1 MKKIINLL
9 LALVL
14 TANLAACW
22 TEDIPEAGAARHQVT
37 GLTATPGD
45 EEVLLSW
52 SMPEGWNPTDFIVY
66 YTNTDSKTVTRRT
79 GGLMNCTVTG
89 LANGTQYTFYVQA
102 VYGENISNYVG
113 ITGKPSTSRFPVTDL
128 AIEAGDAY
136 VTLTWSKPSTT
147 VLSYTLSYYN
157 EDATGD
163 VTELPLDKDATAI
176 TLDNLVNDKNYYFS
190 LVANYAKGTS
200 EAATVK
206 AMPTQ
211 AIPYS
216 LDRDKAAKNQPIT
229 FTFNTADYPTATD
242 VKWTFPGDVVKQG
255 TVVKYGL
262 GSVGTQTVKL
272 SATING
278 NVRTWNLEV
287 EIREYVVYSTDWAQD
302 GSNYNGFKGSCPV
315 FSPDGKT
322 VYIITFNKV
331 AGLYAFDLAT
341 GSEKWRYIPA
351 AKSNSYNMLTVNPV
365 TGDIYYG
372 TTGAGQFYAVT
383 AEGQLK
389 WTFTEAGS
397 MQSCSPAVNASG
409 TVVYISDATGNT
421 FCIDASSGSKI
432 WSYAA
437 GAKGCGL
444 LVLANELLVGTT
456 SNAIFLNAETGA
468 EIAKVALGC
477 TMVNNTGFAVS
488 NDKTLAY
495 FGAKSGYIGA
505 VNLTSRT
512 IHGKLLA
519 GGGNAT
525 ANDIYEPVVAPNG
538 SVFAGSKSGE
548 VFNVKGDLSAK
559 NWEYANPQRS
569 AAHQRIQLRAPLRR
583 LRKPVLHHSGT
594 GFQRLLH
601 LRCERQHPRLVELRG
616 QRHQPETDGRQQL
629 PRRRSLFGVHR
640 QFLEKRNL
648 RRQIRR
654 RRTGFELEHPRRR
667 HLRLVLRKITD
678 SGGAGR
684 AGASLYTPNS

>member
-372 TTGAGQFYAVT
+372 TTGAGHFYAVT

-389 WTFTEAGS
+389 WTYTEAGS

-477 TMVNNTGFAVS
+477 TMVDNTGFAVS

-559 NWEYANPQRS
+559 NWEYAHTPS
-569 AAHQRIQLRAPLRR
+569 GAPLTNAFNFAHPCVDSENRFYITAGQASNVSYIFDANGSI
-583 LRKPVLHHSGT
+583 LDSWSYEDSDTNQKQMGGNNYLDGVLYSAFIGSSSKN
-594 GFQRLLH
+594 GNFVGKYVGG
-601 LRCERQHPRLVELRG
+601 ERASSWSTH
-616 QRHQPETDGRQQL
+616 
-629 PRRRSLFGVHR
+629 
-640 QFLEKRNL
+640 
-648 RRQIRR
+648 
-654 RRTGFELEHPRRR
+654 
-667 HLRLVLRKITD
+667 
-678 SGGAGR
+678 GGDICG
-684 AGASLYTPNS
+684 SCCVK

>member
-128 AIEAGDAY
+128 AAEAGDAY

-163 VTELPLDKDATAI
+163 VTEQPLDKDATAI
-176 TLDNLVNDKNYYFS
+176 TLDNLVNDKNYYVS

-421 FCIDASSGSKI
+421 FGIDASSGSKI

-512 IHGKLLA
+512 IHGKLLV

-559 NWEYANPQRS
+559 NWEYAHTPS
-569 AAHQRIQLRAPLRR
+569 GAPLTNAFNFAHPCVDSENRFYITAGQASNVSYIFDANGSI
-583 LRKPVLHHSGT
+583 LDSWSYEDSDTNQKQMGGNNYLDGVLYSAFIGSSSKN
-594 GFQRLLH
+594 GIFVGKYVGG
-601 LRCERQHPRLVELRG
+601 ERASSWSTH
-616 QRHQPETDGRQQL
+616 
-629 PRRRSLFGVHR
+629 
-640 QFLEKRNL
+640 
-648 RRQIRR
+648 
-654 RRTGFELEHPRRR
+654 
-667 HLRLVLRKITD
+667 
-678 SGGAGR
+678 GGDICG
-684 AGASLYTPNS
+684 SCCVK

>member
-9 LALVL
+9 LATVL

-66 YTNTDSKTVTRRT
+66 YTDSDSKTVTRRT
-79 GGLMNCTVTG
+79 GGPMNCTVNG
-89 LANGTQYTFYVQA
+89 LTNGTQYTFYVQA

-113 ITGKPSTSRFPVTDL
+113 ITGKPSTTRFPVTDL
-128 AIEAGDAY
+128 AAEAGNAY
-136 VTLTWSKPSTT
+136 VTLTWSKPATT

-163 VTELPLDKDATAI
+163 VTEQPIDKDATSI

-200 EAATVK
+200 EAATIK

-211 AIPYS
+211 AVPYT

-278 NVRTWNLEV
+278 SVRSWNLEV

-302 GSNYNGFKGSCPV
+302 GSNYNGFKGTCPV

-341 GSEKWRYIPA
+341 GSEKWRYVPA

-372 TTGAGQFYAVT
+372 TTTAGQFYAVT

-409 TVVYISDATGNT
+409 SVVYISDATGNT
-421 FCIDASSGSKI
+421 FGIDTSSGSKI

-444 LVLANELLVGTT
+444 LVFANELLVGTT

-477 TMVNNTGFAVS
+477 TMVDNTGFAVS

-512 IHGKLLA
+512 IHGRLLA

-559 NWEYANPQRS
+559 NWEYAHTP
-569 AAHQRIQLRAPLRR
+569 
-583 LRKPVLHHSGT
+583 SGT
-594 GFQRLLH
+594 PLTNAFNFAHPCVDSENRFYITAGQASNVSYIFDANGNVLDSWSYEGSDTNQKQMGGNNYLDGVLYSAFIGSSSKNGIFVGKYVGG
-601 LRCERQHPRLVELRG
+601 ERASSWSTH
-616 QRHQPETDGRQQL
+616 
-629 PRRRSLFGVHR
+629 
-640 QFLEKRNL
+640 
-648 RRQIRR
+648 
-654 RRTGFELEHPRRR
+654 
-667 HLRLVLRKITD
+667 
-678 SGGAGR
+678 GGDLCG
-684 AGASLYTPNS
+684 SYCVK

>member
-128 AIEAGDAY
+128 AAEAGDAY

-163 VTELPLDKDATAI
+163 VTEQPLDKDATAI

-421 FCIDASSGSKI
+421 FGIDASSGSKI

-519 GGGNAT
+519 GGGNAA

-559 NWEYANPQRS
+559 NWEYAHTPS
-569 AAHQRIQLRAPLRR
+569 GAPLTNAFNFAHPCVDSENRFYITAGQASNVSYIFDANGSILDSWSYEGSDANQKQMGGNNYLDGVFYSAFIGNADQNGMFVGKYVGGER
-583 LRKPVLHHSGT
+583 ASGWST
-594 GFQRLLH
+594 H
-601 LRCERQHPRLVELRG
+601 
-616 QRHQPETDGRQQL
+616 
-629 PRRRSLFGVHR
+629 
-640 QFLEKRNL
+640 
-648 RRQIRR
+648 
-654 RRTGFELEHPRRR
+654 
-667 HLRLVLRKITD
+667 
-678 SGGAGR
+678 GGDICG
-684 AGASLYTPNS
+684 SCCVK

>member
-421 FCIDASSGSKI
+421 FGIDASSGSKI

-559 NWEYANPQRS
+559 NWEYAHTPS
-569 AAHQRIQLRAPLRR
+569 GAPLTNAFNFAHPCVDSENRFYITAGQASNVSYIFDANGSILDSWSYEDSDTNQKQMGGNNYLDGVFYSAFIGNADQNGMFVGKYVGGER
-583 LRKPVLHHSGT
+583 ASGWST
-594 GFQRLLH
+594 H
-601 LRCERQHPRLVELRG
+601 
-616 QRHQPETDGRQQL
+616 
-629 PRRRSLFGVHR
+629 
-640 QFLEKRNL
+640 
-648 RRQIRR
+648 
-654 RRTGFELEHPRRR
+654 
-667 HLRLVLRKITD
+667 
-678 SGGAGR
+678 GGDICG
-684 AGASLYTPNS
+684 SWCVK

>member
-128 AIEAGDAY
+128 AAEAGDAY

-351 AKSNSYNMLTVNPV
+351 AKSNSYNMLGEPRHRRH
-365 TGDIYYG
+365 
-372 TTGAGQFYAVT
+372 
-383 AEGQLK
+383 
-389 WTFTEAGS
+389 
-397 MQSCSPAVNASG
+397 
-409 TVVYISDATGNT
+409 
-421 FCIDASSGSKI
+421 
-432 WSYAA
+432 
-437 GAKGCGL
+437 L
-444 LVLANELLVGTT
+444 LR
-456 SNAIFLNAETGA
+456 
-468 EIAKVALGC
+468 
-477 TMVNNTGFAVS
+477 
-488 NDKTLAY
+488 NDRR
-495 FGAKSGYIGA
+495 
-505 VNLTSRT
+505 RT
-512 IHGKLLA
+512 ILCRDRRRPIEVDLHRGRLHAKLLA
-519 GGGNAT
+519 GRQRLRHRRLHQRRHGQHVRHRRFVGIENLVLCRRRQGLRPAGPRERT
-525 ANDIYEPVVAPNG
+525 ARRH
-538 SVFAGSKSGE
+538 
-548 VFNVKGDLSAK
+548 DLQRHL
-559 NWEYANPQRS
+559 PQRRNRRGDRQS
-569 AAHQRIQLRAPLRR
+569 RTGLHDGQQYGFCRQQRQDAGLLRR
-583 LRKPVLHHSGT
+583 
-594 GFQRLLH
+594 
-601 LRCERQHPRLVELRG
+601 
-616 QRHQPETDGRQQL
+616 
-629 PRRRSLFGVHR
+629 
-640 QFLEKRNL
+640 
-648 RRQIRR
+648 
-654 RRTGFELEHPRRR
+654 
-667 HLRLVLRKITD
+667 
-678 SGGAGR
+678 
-684 AGASLYTPNS
+684 

>member
-128 AIEAGDAY
+128 AAEAGDAY

-163 VTELPLDKDATAI
+163 VTEQPLDKDATAI

-287 EIREYVVYSTDWAQD
+287 EIREYVIFNTDWAQD
-302 GSNYNGFKGSCPV
+302 GSNYNGFKGTCPV

-322 VYIITFNKV
+322 VYIVTFSKLS
-331 AGLYAFDLAT
+331 ALYAFDIAT
-341 GSEKWRYIPA
+341 GNEKWRYVPSA
-351 AKSNSYNMLTVNPV
+351 NTGSYNMLTVNPV

-372 TTGAGQFYAVT
+372 TQTAGQFYAVT
-383 AEGQLK
+383 QEGKLK
-389 WTFTEAGS
+389 WTFAEAGS
-397 MQSCSPAVNASG
+397 MQSAAPAVNAAG
-409 TVVYISDATGNT
+409 TAVYICDKSGNT
-421 FCIDASSGSKI
+421 FAIDAASGQKI
-432 WSYAA
+432 WSFAA
-437 GAKGCGL
+437 GVAGGGL
-444 LVLANELLVGTT
+444 LVNGNELLIGAGA
-456 SNAIFLNAETGA
+456 NAFFLNIETG
-468 EIAKVALGC
+468 EQIAKIALGC
-477 TMVNNTGFAVS
+477 SMSDIAGFAVS
-488 NDKTLAY
+488 SDKTLAY
-495 FGAKSGYIGA
+495 FGAKDGYFGA
-505 VNLTSRT
+505 IDLTT
-512 IHGKLLA
+512 HTAKTPLLA
-519 GGGNAT
+519 GTTNPNT
-525 ANDIYEPVVAPNG
+525 IYEPVVAPNG
-538 SVFAGSKSGE
+538 SVFAGSKNGS
-548 VFNVKGDLSAK
+548 VYNVKGDLSAV
-559 NWEYANPQRS
+559 NWE
-569 AAHQRIQLRAPLRR
+569 HVHTGT
-583 LRKPVLHHSGT
+583 PVSNT
-594 GFQRLLH
+594 YNYS
-601 LRCERQHPRLVELRG
+601 HPCVDSENRFYITAG
-616 QRHQPETDGRQQL
+616 QTTNTSYIFDADGRVLDSWSYTGATAAAQRQMGGNNYL
-629 PRRRSLFGVHR
+629 DGVFYSAFIGNADQNGMFVGKYVGGER
-640 QFLEKRNL
+640 A
-648 RRQIRR
+648 
-654 RRTGFELEHPRRR
+654 
-667 HLRLVLRKITD
+667 
-678 SGGAGR
+678 SGWSTHGGDIC
-684 AGASLYTPNS
+684 GSCCVK

>member
-128 AIEAGDAY
+128 AAEAGDAY

-229 FTFNTADYPTATD
+229 FTFNIADYPTATD

-421 FCIDASSGSKI
+421 FGIDASSGSKI

-444 LVLANELLVGTT
+444 LALANELLVGTT

-477 TMVNNTGFAVS
+477 TMVDNTGFAVS

-512 IHGKLLA
+512 IHGKLLV
-519 GGGNAT
+519 GGGNAN

-559 NWEYANPQRS
+559 NWEYAHTPS
-569 AAHQRIQLRAPLRR
+569 GAPLTNAFNFAHPCVDSENRFYITAGQASNVSYIFDANGSI
-583 LRKPVLHHSGT
+583 LDSWSYEGSDTNQKQMGGNNYLDGVLYSAFIGSSSKN
-594 GFQRLLH
+594 GIFVGKYVGG
-601 LRCERQHPRLVELRG
+601 ERASSWSTH
-616 QRHQPETDGRQQL
+616 
-629 PRRRSLFGVHR
+629 
-640 QFLEKRNL
+640 
-648 RRQIRR
+648 
-654 RRTGFELEHPRRR
+654 
-667 HLRLVLRKITD
+667 
-678 SGGAGR
+678 GGDICG
-684 AGASLYTPNS
+684 SCCVK

>member
-128 AIEAGDAY
+128 AAEAGDAY

-302 GSNYNGFKGSCPV
+302 GSNYNGFKGTCPV

-331 AGLYAFDLAT
+331 SALYAFDVVT
-341 GSEKWRYIPA
+341 GNEKWRYLPTS
-351 AKSNSYNMLTVNPV
+351 KSGSYNMLTVNPV

-372 TTGAGQFYAVT
+372 TTSAGQFYAIT
-383 AEGQLK
+383 PEGELK
-389 WTFTEAGS
+389 WIFSEAGS
-397 MQSCSPAVNASG
+397 MKSAAPAVNASG

-421 FCIDASSGSKI
+421 FGIDASSGSKI

-456 SNAIFLNAETGA
+456 SDAIFLNAETGA

-477 TMVNNTGFAVS
+477 TMVDNTGFAVS

-519 GGGNAT
+519 GGGNAA

-559 NWEYANPQRS
+559 NWEYAHTPS
-569 AAHQRIQLRAPLRR
+569 GAPLTNAFNFAHPCVDSENRFYITTGQASNVSYIFDANGSILDSWSYESSDTNQR
-583 LRKPVLHHSGT
+583 QMGGNNYLDGVLYSAFIGSSSKN
-594 GFQRLLH
+594 GIF
-601 LRCERQHPRLVELRG
+601 VGKYVGG
-616 QRHQPETDGRQQL
+616 QRASSWSTH
-629 PRRRSLFGVHR
+629 
-640 QFLEKRNL
+640 
-648 RRQIRR
+648 
-654 RRTGFELEHPRRR
+654 
-667 HLRLVLRKITD
+667 
-678 SGGAGR
+678 GGDICG
-684 AGASLYTPNS
+684 SCCVK

>member
-9 LALVL
+9 LATVL

-66 YTNTDSKTVTRRT
+66 YTDSDSKTVTRRT
-79 GGLMNCTVTG
+79 GGPMNCTVNG
-89 LANGTQYTFYVQA
+89 LTNGTQYTFYVQA

-113 ITGKPSTSRFPVTDL
+113 ITGKPSTTRFPVTDL
-128 AIEAGDAY
+128 AAEAGNAY
-136 VTLTWSKPSTT
+136 VTLTWSKPATT

-163 VTELPLDKDATAI
+163 VTEQPIDKDATSI
-176 TLDNLVNDKNYYFS
+176 MLDNLVNDKNYYFS

-200 EAATVK
+200 EAATIK

-211 AIPYS
+211 AVPYT

-262 GSVGTQTVKL
+262 GSIGTQTVKL

-278 NVRTWNLEV
+278 SVRSWNLEV

-302 GSNYNGFKGSCPV
+302 GSNYNGFKGTCPV

-341 GSEKWRYIPA
+341 GSEKWRYVPA

-372 TTGAGQFYAVT
+372 TTTAGQFYAVT

-409 TVVYISDATGNT
+409 SVVYISDATGNT
-421 FCIDASSGSKI
+421 FGIDASSGSKI

-444 LVLANELLVGTT
+444 LVFANELLVGTT

-477 TMVNNTGFAVS
+477 TMVDNTGFAVS

-512 IHGKLLA
+512 IHGRLLA

-559 NWEYANPQRS
+559 NWEYAHTP
-569 AAHQRIQLRAPLRR
+569 
-583 LRKPVLHHSGT
+583 SGT
-594 GFQRLLH
+594 PLTNAFNFAHPCVDSENRFYITAGQASNVSYIFDANGNVLDSWSYEGSDTNQKQMGGNNYLDGVLYSAFIGSSSKNGIFVGKYVGG
-601 LRCERQHPRLVELRG
+601 ERASSWSTH
-616 QRHQPETDGRQQL
+616 
-629 PRRRSLFGVHR
+629 
-640 QFLEKRNL
+640 
-648 RRQIRR
+648 
-654 RRTGFELEHPRRR
+654 
-667 HLRLVLRKITD
+667 
-678 SGGAGR
+678 GGDLCG
-684 AGASLYTPNS
+684 SCCVK

>member
-128 AIEAGDAY
+128 AAEAGDAY

-216 LDRDKAAKNQPIT
+216 LDRDKAAKNQPIA

-421 FCIDASSGSKI
+421 FGIDASSGSKI

-444 LVLANELLVGTT
+444 LALANELLVGTT

-477 TMVNNTGFAVS
+477 TMVDNTGFAVS

-519 GGGNAT
+519 GGGNAA

-559 NWEYANPQRS
+559 NWEYAHTPS
-569 AAHQRIQLRAPLRR
+569 GAPLTNAFNFAHPCVDSENRFYITAGQASNVSYIFDANGSILDSWSYEGSDTNQR
-583 LRKPVLHHSGT
+583 QMGGNNYLDGVLYSAFIGSSSKN
-594 GFQRLLH
+594 GIF
-601 LRCERQHPRLVELRG
+601 VGKYVGG
-616 QRHQPETDGRQQL
+616 QRASSWSTH
-629 PRRRSLFGVHR
+629 
-640 QFLEKRNL
+640 
-648 RRQIRR
+648 
-654 RRTGFELEHPRRR
+654 
-667 HLRLVLRKITD
+667 
-678 SGGAGR
+678 GGDICG
-684 AGASLYTPNS
+684 SCCVK

>member
-66 YTNTDSKTVTRRT
+66 YTNTDSKTVIRRT

-157 EDATGD
+157 EDVTGD
-163 VTELPLDKDATAI
+163 VTELPLDKDTTAI

-322 VYIITFNKV
+322 IYIITFNKV

-421 FCIDASSGSKI
+421 FGIDASSGSKI

-437 GAKGCGL
+437 GDKGCGL

-512 IHGKLLA
+512 IHGKLLV

-559 NWEYANPQRS
+559 NWEYAHTPSGAPLTNAFNFAHPCVDSENRFYITAGQASNVSYIFDANGSILDSWSYEDSDTNQKQMGAATTTSTAFSIRRSSAVPRKTESSSANTSEANGLRVGAPTAETS
-569 AAHQRIQLRAPLRR
+569 AARA
-583 LRKPVLHHSGT
+583 
-594 GFQRLLH
+594 
-601 LRCERQHPRLVELRG
+601 
-616 QRHQPETDGRQQL
+616 
-629 PRRRSLFGVHR
+629 
-640 QFLEKRNL
+640 
-648 RRQIRR
+648 
-654 RRTGFELEHPRRR
+654 
-667 HLRLVLRKITD
+667 
-678 SGGAGR
+678 A
-684 AGASLYTPNS
+684 

>member
-9 LALVL
+9 LATVL

-66 YTNTDSKTVTRRT
+66 YTDSDSKTVTRRT
-79 GGLMNCTVTG
+79 GGPMNCTVNG
-89 LANGTQYTFYVQA
+89 LTNGTQYTFYVQA

-113 ITGKPSTSRFPVTDL
+113 ITGKPSTTRFPVTDL
-128 AIEAGDAY
+128 AAEAGNAY
-136 VTLTWSKPSTT
+136 VTLTWSKPATT

-163 VTELPLDKDATAI
+163 VTEQPIDKDATSI

-200 EAATVK
+200 EAATIK

-211 AIPYS
+211 AVPYT

-262 GSVGTQTVKL
+262 GSIGTQTVKL

-278 NVRTWNLEV
+278 SVRSWNLEV

-302 GSNYNGFKGSCPV
+302 GSNYNGFKGTCPV

-341 GSEKWRYIPA
+341 GSEKWRYVPA

-372 TTGAGQFYAVT
+372 TTTAGQFYAVT

-409 TVVYISDATGNT
+409 SVVYISDATGNT
-421 FCIDASSGSKI
+421 FGIDASSGSKI

-444 LVLANELLVGTT
+444 LVFANELLVGTT

-477 TMVNNTGFAVS
+477 TMVDNTGFAVS

-512 IHGKLLA
+512 IHGRLLA

-559 NWEYANPQRS
+559 NWEYAHTP
-569 AAHQRIQLRAPLRR
+569 
-583 LRKPVLHHSGT
+583 SGT
-594 GFQRLLH
+594 PLTNAFNFAHPCVDSENRFYITAGQASNVSYIFDANGNVLDSWSYEGSDTNQKQMGGNNYLDGVLYSAFIGSSSKNGIFVGKYDGG
-601 LRCERQHPRLVELRG
+601 ERASSWSTH
-616 QRHQPETDGRQQL
+616 
-629 PRRRSLFGVHR
+629 
-640 QFLEKRNL
+640 
-648 RRQIRR
+648 
-654 RRTGFELEHPRRR
+654 
-667 HLRLVLRKITD
+667 
-678 SGGAGR
+678 GGDLCG
-684 AGASLYTPNS
+684 SCCVK

>member
-128 AIEAGDAY
+128 AAEAGDAY

-163 VTELPLDKDATAI
+163 VTEQPLDKDATAI

-421 FCIDASSGSKI
+421 FGIDASSGSKI

-512 IHGKLLA
+512 IHGKLLV

-559 NWEYANPQRS
+559 NWEYAHTPS
-569 AAHQRIQLRAPLRR
+569 GAPLTNAFNFAHPCVDSENRFYITAGQASNVSYIFDANGSI
-583 LRKPVLHHSGT
+583 LDSWSYEDSDTNQKQMGGNNYLDG
-594 GFQRLLH
+594 LLYSAFIGSSAKNGIFVGKYVGG
-601 LRCERQHPRLVELRG
+601 ERASSWSTH
-616 QRHQPETDGRQQL
+616 
-629 PRRRSLFGVHR
+629 
-640 QFLEKRNL
+640 
-648 RRQIRR
+648 
-654 RRTGFELEHPRRR
+654 
-667 HLRLVLRKITD
+667 
-678 SGGAGR
+678 GGDICG
-684 AGASLYTPNS
+684 SCCVK

>member
-421 FCIDASSGSKI
+421 FGIDASSGSKI

-519 GGGNAT
+519 GGGNAA

-559 NWEYANPQRS
+559 NWEYAHTPS
-569 AAHQRIQLRAPLRR
+569 GAPLTNAFNFAHPCVDSENRFYITAGQASNVSYIFDANGSILDSWSYEDSDTNQKQMGGNNYLDGVFYSAFIGNADQNGMFVGKYVGGER
-583 LRKPVLHHSGT
+583 ASGWST
-594 GFQRLLH
+594 H
-601 LRCERQHPRLVELRG
+601 
-616 QRHQPETDGRQQL
+616 
-629 PRRRSLFGVHR
+629 
-640 QFLEKRNL
+640 
-648 RRQIRR
+648 
-654 RRTGFELEHPRRR
+654 
-667 HLRLVLRKITD
+667 
-678 SGGAGR
+678 GGDICG
-684 AGASLYTPNS
+684 SCCVK

>member
-128 AIEAGDAY
+128 AAEAGDAY

-163 VTELPLDKDATAI
+163 VTEQPLDKDATAI

-519 GGGNAT
+519 GGGNAA

-559 NWEYANPQRS
+559 NWEYAHTPS
-569 AAHQRIQLRAPLRR
+569 GAPLTNAFNFAHPCVDSENRFYITAGQASNVSYIFDANGSI
-583 LRKPVLHHSGT
+583 LDSWSYEDSDTNQKQMGGNNYLDGVLYSAFIGSSSKN
-594 GFQRLLH
+594 GIFVGKYVGG
-601 LRCERQHPRLVELRG
+601 ERASSWSTH
-616 QRHQPETDGRQQL
+616 
-629 PRRRSLFGVHR
+629 
-640 QFLEKRNL
+640 
-648 RRQIRR
+648 
-654 RRTGFELEHPRRR
+654 
-667 HLRLVLRKITD
+667 
-678 SGGAGR
+678 GGDICG
-684 AGASLYTPNS
+684 SCCVK

>member
-14 TANLAACW
+14 TAKLTACW

-79 GGLMNCTVTG
+79 DGLMNCTVTG

-128 AIEAGDAY
+128 AAEAGDAY

-409 TVVYISDATGNT
+409 SVVYISDATGNT
-421 FCIDASSGSKI
+421 FGIDASSGSKI

-477 TMVNNTGFAVS
+477 TMVDNTGFAVS

-519 GGGNAT
+519 GGGNAA

-559 NWEYANPQRS
+559 NWEYAHTPS
-569 AAHQRIQLRAPLRR
+569 GAPLTNAFNFAHPCVDSENRFYITAGQASNVSYIFDANGSI
-583 LRKPVLHHSGT
+583 LDSWSYEGSDTNQKQMGGNNYLDGVLYSAFIGSSSKN
-594 GFQRLLH
+594 GIFVGKYVGG
-601 LRCERQHPRLVELRG
+601 ERASSWSTH
-616 QRHQPETDGRQQL
+616 
-629 PRRRSLFGVHR
+629 
-640 QFLEKRNL
+640 
-648 RRQIRR
+648 
-654 RRTGFELEHPRRR
+654 
-667 HLRLVLRKITD
+667 
-678 SGGAGR
+678 GGDICG
-684 AGASLYTPNS
+684 SCCVK

>member
-128 AIEAGDAY
+128 AAEAGDAY

-163 VTELPLDKDATAI
+163 VTEQPLDKDATAI
-176 TLDNLVNDKNYYFS
+176 TLDNLVNDKNYYIS

-421 FCIDASSGSKI
+421 FGIDASSGSKI

-519 GGGNAT
+519 GGGNAA

-559 NWEYANPQRS
+559 NWEYAHTPS
-569 AAHQRIQLRAPLRR
+569 GAPLTNAFNFAHPCVDSENRFYITAGQASNVSYIFDANGSI
-583 LRKPVLHHSGT
+583 LDSWSYEGSDANQKQMGGNNYLDGVLYSAFIGSSSKN
-594 GFQRLLH
+594 GIFVGKYVGG
-601 LRCERQHPRLVELRG
+601 ERASSWSTH
-616 QRHQPETDGRQQL
+616 
-629 PRRRSLFGVHR
+629 
-640 QFLEKRNL
+640 
-648 RRQIRR
+648 
-654 RRTGFELEHPRRR
+654 
-667 HLRLVLRKITD
+667 
-678 SGGAGR
+678 GGDICG
-684 AGASLYTPNS
+684 SCCVK

>member
-128 AIEAGDAY
+128 AAEAGDAY

-421 FCIDASSGSKI
+421 FGIDASSGSKI

-437 GAKGCGL
+437 GAQGCGL
-444 LVLANELLVGTT
+444 LALANELLVGTT

-477 TMVNNTGFAVS
+477 TMVDNTGFAVS

-519 GGGNAT
+519 GGGNAA

-559 NWEYANPQRS
+559 NWEYAHTPS
-569 AAHQRIQLRAPLRR
+569 GAPLTNAFNFAHPCVDSENRFYITAGQASNVSYIFDANGSI
-583 LRKPVLHHSGT
+583 LDSWSYEGSDTNQKQMGGNNYLDGVLYSAFIGSSSKN
-594 GFQRLLH
+594 GIFVGKYVGG
-601 LRCERQHPRLVELRG
+601 ERASSWSTH
-616 QRHQPETDGRQQL
+616 
-629 PRRRSLFGVHR
+629 
-640 QFLEKRNL
+640 
-648 RRQIRR
+648 
-654 RRTGFELEHPRRR
+654 
-667 HLRLVLRKITD
+667 
-678 SGGAGR
+678 GGDICG
-684 AGASLYTPNS
+684 SCCVK

>member
-559 NWEYANPQRS
+559 NWEYAHTPS
-569 AAHQRIQLRAPLRR
+569 GAPL
-583 LRKPVLHHSGT
+583 T
-594 GFQRLLH
+594 NAFNFA
-601 LRCERQHPRLVELRG
+601 HPCVDSENRFYITAG
-616 QRHQPETDGRQQL
+616 Q
-629 PRRRSLFGVHR
+629 
-640 QFLEKRNL
+640 
-648 RRQIRR
+648 
-654 RRTGFELEHPRRR
+654 
-667 HLRLVLRKITD
+667 
-678 SGGAGR
+678 
-684 AGASLYTPNS
+684 ASNVSYIFDANGSI

>member
-9 LALVL
+9 LATVL
-14 TANLAACW
+14 SANLAACW
-22 TEDIPEAGAARHQVT
+22 TEEIPEAGAARHQVT
-37 GLTATPGD
+37 DLTATPGD

-66 YTNTDSKTVTRRT
+66 YTDSESKTVTRRT
-79 GGLMNCTVTG
+79 GGPMNCTVNG
-89 LANGTQYTFYVQA
+89 LTNGTQYTFYVQA
-102 VYGENISNYVG
+102 VYGKNISNYVG
-113 ITGKPSTSRFPVTDL
+113 VTGKPATTRFPVTDL
-128 AIEAGDAY
+128 AAEAGNAY
-136 VTLTWSKPSTT
+136 VTLTWSKPATT

-163 VTELPLDKDATAI
+163 VTEQTIDKDAATV
-176 TLDNLVNDKNYYFS
+176 TLDNLANDKNYYFS
-190 LVANYAKGTS
+190 LVANYDKGPS
-200 EAATVK
+200 AAAAVK

-211 AIPYS
+211 AVPYT

-272 SATING
+272 SATVNG

-302 GSNYNGFKGSCPV
+302 GSNYNGFKGTCPV

-322 VYIITFNKV
+322 AYIVTFNKV

-341 GSEKWRYIPA
+341 GGEKWRYVPA
-351 AKSNSYNMLTVNPV
+351 VKSNSYNMLTVNPV

-372 TTGAGQFYAVT
+372 TTTAGQFYAVT

-409 TVVYISDATGNT
+409 TIVYISDATGNT
-421 FCIDASSGSKI
+421 FGIDASSGSKI

-444 LVLANELLVGTT
+444 LVFGSELLVGTT
-456 SNAIFLNAETGA
+456 ANAIFLDAAAGS

-477 TMVNNTGFAVS
+477 TMVDNTGFAVS

-512 IHGKLLA
+512 IHGKILA
-519 GGGNAT
+519 GGGNAA

-548 VFNVKGDLSAK
+548 VFNVKADLSAK
-559 NWEYANPQRS
+559 NWEH
-569 AAHQRIQLRAPLRR
+569 AHTPSGAPLTNAFNFAHPCVDSENRFYITAGQASNVSYIFDANGNVVDSWSYESSDTNQ
-583 LRKPVLHHSGT
+583 KQMGGNNYFDGVLYSAFIGSSSKN
-594 GFQRLLH
+594 GIFVGKYVGG
-601 LRCERQHPRLVELRG
+601 ERASSWSAH
-616 QRHQPETDGRQQL
+616 
-629 PRRRSLFGVHR
+629 
-640 QFLEKRNL
+640 
-648 RRQIRR
+648 
-654 RRTGFELEHPRRR
+654 
-667 HLRLVLRKITD
+667 
-678 SGGAGR
+678 GGDICG
-684 AGASLYTPNS
+684 SCCVK